1 MSTWNRIVKWPHL
14 QGDPSPLLCFATIIA
29 YLGTA
34 GPVIVYLSYRWGMAY
49 LPDSFCHWFARSLG
63 L

>member
-1 MSTWNRIVKWPHL
+1 MSTWKSIVQLPRL
-14 QGDPSPLLCFATIIA
+14 QDDLSPLMCFATVVA
-29 YLGTA
+29 YLGTF